1 VKNLPPLHEPSEEEE
16 DDDEESEEEHQ
27 PFAGAISL
35 MESQIKVMNENLAA
49 LKSAKL
55 PTKKEKK
62 KKEKKEKGPVAST
75 SKAGSNKQPKA
86 LSKKKSRKNVTDDD
100 ILSFEQ
106 KKDLSES
113 ISKLEGSKLEKVIQ
127 IIHEGVPE
135 IRDSTEEIEL
145 EIDQLPATVL
155 TKLYNYVL
163 RPLRQPPQPKRN
175 RTGKGTGTGGLKR
188 KSMDE
193 EKEAEKIRQLEE
205 RMLLFE
211 NRGGASAAAAAPHIK
226 GESGEDSSDSS
237 SPADS
242 SGSDSE

>member
-1 VKNLPPLHEPSEEEE
+1 MGSLIA
-16 DDDEESEEEHQ
+16 
-27 PFAGAISL
+27 FAGAISL
-35 MESQIKVMNENLAA
+35 MENQIKVMNENLAA

-55 PTKKEKK
+55 PKKEKK

-75 SKAGSNKQPKA
+75 SKAGSKQPKA
-86 LSKKKSRKNVTDDD
+86 LSKKKSRKNITDDD

-163 RPLRQPPQPKRN
+163 RPLRQPTQPKRN

-211 NRGGASAAAAAPHIK
+211 NRGGASAAATAPHIR
-226 GESGEDSSDSS
+226 GEGSGNESSDSS
-237 SPADS
+237 SHES

>member
-1 VKNLPPLHEPSEEEE
+1 
-16 DDDEESEEEHQ
+16 
-27 PFAGAISL
+27 
-35 MESQIKVMNENLAA
+35 MNENLAA

-55 PTKKEKK
+55 PKKEKK
-62 KKEKKEKGPVAST
+62 KKEKKDKGPVAST
-75 SKAGSNKQPKA
+75 SKAGSRQPKA
-86 LSKKKSRKNVTDDD
+86 LSKKKSRKNITDDD

-163 RPLRQPPQPKRN
+163 RPLRQPAQPKRN

-211 NRGGASAAAAAPHIK
+211 NRGGASAAAAAAPHIR
-226 GESGEDSSDSS
+226 GEAASAENSSDSS
-237 SPADS
+237 SEGDS

>member
-1 VKNLPPLHEPSEEEE
+1 MGSLIA
-16 DDDEESEEEHQ
+16 
-27 PFAGAISL
+27 FAGAISL
-35 MESQIKVMNENLAA
+35 MENQIKVMNENLAA

-55 PTKKEKK
+55 PKKEKK

-75 SKAGSNKQPKA
+75 SKAGSKQPKA
-86 LSKKKSRKNVTDDD
+86 LSKKKSKKNITDDD
-100 ILSFEQ
+100 ILSFDQ

-135 IRDSTEEIEL
+135 IRDVSIFNLSPESVLTFSQSTEEIEL

-163 RPLRQPPQPKRN
+163 RPLRQPAQPKRN

-211 NRGGASAAAAAPHIK
+211 NRGGASAAATSAPHVR
-226 GESGEDSSDSS
+226 GEGTGDSSDSS
-237 SPADS
+237 SQPDDS

>member
-1 VKNLPPLHEPSEEEE
+1 
-16 DDDEESEEEHQ
+16 
-27 PFAGAISL
+27 
-35 MESQIKVMNENLAA
+35 MENQIKVMNENLAA

-55 PTKKEKK
+55 PKEKK
-62 KKEKKEKGPVAST
+62 KKEKKKEKGPVAST
-75 SKAGSNKQPKA
+75 SKAGSKQPKA
-86 LSKKKSRKNVTDDD
+86 PSKKKSRKNISDDD

-135 IRDSTEEIEL
+135 IRDVSDCTIFACSVLTFFFSQSTEEIEL

-163 RPLRQPPQPKRN
+163 RPLRQPAQPKRN

-211 NRGGASAAAAAPHIK
+211 NRGGASAATAAAPHM
-226 GESGEDSSDSS
+226 GREADSENSSDSS
-237 SPADS
+237 SAGES